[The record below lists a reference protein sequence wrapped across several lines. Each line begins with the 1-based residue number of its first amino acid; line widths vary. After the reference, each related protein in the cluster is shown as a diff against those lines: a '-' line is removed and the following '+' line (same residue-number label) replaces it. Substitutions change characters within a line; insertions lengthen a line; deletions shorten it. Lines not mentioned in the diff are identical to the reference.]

1 MADIAPFVAIRP
13 VRDKVH
19 LVATRPYY
27 SYKKNVLTAKLDSN
41 PFTFLHIINPEFG
54 SSLKTKANSKE
65 RFELVKKGYADF
77 FKQGIL
83 IKEDSPRI
91 YIYRQTTQ
99 NNVFTGIIAGS
110 SIEEYN
116 KGKIK
121 KHEETITSRETM
133 FTDYLDLVGYNAEP
147 VLLSYTGNAEIDNL
161 LIIAMVARPEYEFST
176 TDLIKHELWVLS
188 VEETEAIQK
197 AFLSIEATYIADGHH
212 RTASSAR
219 LFEKRKKEG
228 LLTSKCAYF
237 LSFLVAEK
245 SLKVLEYNRFIKEL
259 KFQTKENFLFALKNI
274 GDLTALTAI
283 QKPQKPHQFTICFK
297 EEYYTFEPFANLIDA
312 KNSIN
317 SIDSAILT
325 DFILKPILGID
336 DLRTTDNIE
345 FSPGNISLSEIKEN
359 IDSGKYAIAFLLSPP
374 TIEQVKRVA
383 DEGLNMPPKST
394 WLEPKLRS
402 GLTIYNINE

>member
-219 LFEKRKKEG
+219 LFEKRKK
-228 LLTSKCAYF
+228 
-237 LSFLVAEK
+237 
-245 SLKVLEYNRFIKEL
+245 
-259 KFQTKENFLFALKNI
+259 
-274 GDLTALTAI
+274 
-283 QKPQKPHQFTICFK
+283 
-297 EEYYTFEPFANLIDA
+297 
-312 KNSIN
+312 
-317 SIDSAILT
+317 
-325 DFILKPILGID
+325 
-336 DLRTTDNIE
+336 
-345 FSPGNISLSEIKEN
+345 
-359 IDSGKYAIAFLLSPP
+359 
-374 TIEQVKRVA
+374 
-383 DEGLNMPPKST
+383 
-394 WLEPKLRS
+394 
-402 GLTIYNINE
+402 

>member
-1 MADIAPFVAIRP
+1 MADIAPFSAIRP

-27 SYKKNVLTAKLDSN
+27 SYKKNVLIAKLDSN

-54 SSLKTKANSKE
+54 NNVKTKANSKE

-91 YIYRQTTQ
+91 YIYRQTTE
-99 NNVFTGIIAGS
+99 NHVFTGIVAGS

-133 FTDYLDLVGYNAEP
+133 FTDYLDLVGFNAEP
-147 VLLSYTGNAEIDNL
+147 VLLSYAGTSEIDEL
-161 LIIAMVARPEYEFST
+161 LSSAILARPEYEFST
-176 TDLIKHELWVLS
+176 TDKIKHELWILS
-188 VEETEAIQK
+188 IEDTAVIQK
-197 AFLSIEATYIADGHH
+197 AFLSIESTYIADGHH

-228 LLTSKCAYF
+228 LPTSKCAYF
-237 LSFLVAEK
+237 LSFLIAEK
-245 SLKVLEYNRFIKEL
+245 SLKVSEYNRFIKDL
-259 KFQTKENFLFALKNI
+259 KFQTKENILFSLKNI
-274 GDLTALTAI
+274 GTLTGLAEI
-283 QKPQKPHQFTICFK
+283 QKPLKQHQFTICFQ
-297 EEYYTFEPFANLIDA
+297 EEYYTFEPFANLIDS
-312 KNSIN
+312 KNIVN

-325 DFILKPILGID
+325 EFILTPILGIQ
-336 DLRTTDNIE
+336 DLKTTDNIE
-345 FSPGNISLSEIKEN
+345 FSPGNIPLSEIKEN
-359 IDSGKYAIAFLLSPP
+359 IDSGKYALAFLLFPP
-374 TIEQVKRVA
+374 TIEQVKKVA

-402 GLTIYNINE
+402 GLTIYTINE